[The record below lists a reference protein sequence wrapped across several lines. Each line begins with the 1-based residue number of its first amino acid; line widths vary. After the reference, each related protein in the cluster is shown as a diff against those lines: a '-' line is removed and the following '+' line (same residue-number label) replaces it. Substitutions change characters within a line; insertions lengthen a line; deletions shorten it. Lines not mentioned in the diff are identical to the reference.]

1 MLFSGTVFLL
11 LFLPLLLLVYF
22 VIPNRYL
29 SVRNVVL
36 IVFSLIFYS
45 FGGMKQ
51 ELFVEIKYLIINP
64 ILINLF
70 IYQMESKLLMEK
82 KLMNQQ

>member
-1 MLFSGTVFLL
+1 MLFSGTVFFL

-36 IVFSLIFYS
+36 IVFSLIS
-45 FGGMKQ
+45 IRSAGSNTQ
-51 ELFVEIKYLIINP
+51 RSCSCPLC
-64 ILINLF
+64 
-70 IYQMESKLLMEK
+70 
-82 KLMNQQ
+82 